1 MLTKTKPGVL
11 DRPLE
16 RKVGK
21 EVSMAAF
28 AHLFAAIIQQAQARE
43 AAPAALSLTVLLGKA
58 RSARVSE
65 LEARLAELGQ
75 HVGVRLAEL

>member
-1 MLTKTKPGVL
+1 MLTKAKLGVL

-28 AHLFAAIIQQAQARE
+28 AHLFAAIIQQAQAR
-43 AAPAALSLTVLLGKA
+43 AMAPSGALQLTVLL
-58 RSARVSE
+58 
-65 LEARLAELGQ
+65 
-75 HVGVRLAEL
+75 